1 MYRPRLCHIK
11 SRGDGKG
18 FGFNLQAEKGKP
30 GQFIG
35 KVDPDSPADDAGLRD
50 GDRLIEV
57 NGINV
62 EKESH
67 KEVVERIKMIPNKTT
82 MLVIDRE
89 GYEHYLAKGVVVTQA
104 LLDGDDSDHDHKH
117 RNQGMAD
124 K

>member
-18 FGFNLQAEKGKP
+18 YGFNLQAEKGKS

-89 GYEHYLAKGVVVTQA
+89 GYEHYVTKGVVVTQA
-104 LLDGDDSDHDHKH
+104 LLDGDDSDHEHKYRH
-117 RNQGMAD
+117 QGMNN